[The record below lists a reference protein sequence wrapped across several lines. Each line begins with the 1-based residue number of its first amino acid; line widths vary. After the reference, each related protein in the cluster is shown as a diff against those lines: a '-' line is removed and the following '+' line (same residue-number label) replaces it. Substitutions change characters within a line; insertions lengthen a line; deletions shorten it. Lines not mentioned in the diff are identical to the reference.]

1 MAKVKQG
8 KGIRSGGATRP
19 DASPRP
25 RLSTSPPGAGGGATK
40 GRTATAGTGPKS
52 VATTKRAAKRAA
64 GAVARGMK
72 QAAQHRK
79 GDGVRSKTGR
89 AGSSKTARGA
99 AAPARRRASARKVAP
114 MVASSRGS
122 RAPAVPDRVVKI
134 KQLDP
139 YEKCGPSTSVVHL
152 YRVDESL
159 DGLAA
164 THLVFYDRHGWYC
177 EHGRGCRAVE
187 DVRKVVKLVPGKT
200 LARTI

>member
-1 MAKVKQG
+1 
-8 KGIRSGGATRP
+8 
-19 DASPRP
+19 
-25 RLSTSPPGAGGGATK
+25 
-40 GRTATAGTGPKS
+40 
-52 VATTKRAAKRAA
+52 
-64 GAVARGMK
+64 
-72 QAAQHRK
+72 
-79 GDGVRSKTGR
+79 
-89 AGSSKTARGA
+89 
-99 AAPARRRASARKVAP
+99 

-122 RAPAVPDRVVKI
+122 RAPVVPDRVVKI
-134 KQLDP
+134 KELDP

>member
-1 MAKVKQG
+1 VAKVKQG

-25 RLSTSPPGAGGGATK
+25 RLSSSPPGAGGGATK
-40 GRTATAGTGPKS
+40 GRTAAAGSGSKS
-52 VATTKRAAKRAA
+52 VATTKRAD
-64 GAVARGMK
+64 GTVARGMK
-72 QAAQHRK
+72 QAARNGK
-79 GDGVRSKTGR
+79 GDGVRSKAGR
-89 AGSSKTARGA
+89 AGSSKAVRGVR
-99 AAPARRRASARKVAP
+99 APAGQRTTTRKVAP

>member
-8 KGIRSGGATRP
+8 KGIGSGGATRP
-19 DASPRP
+19 DAAPRT
-25 RLSTSPPGAGGGATK
+25 RLRASPPAVGSWATK
-40 GRTATAGTGPKS
+40 GKATAAGTARKS
-52 VATTKRAAKRAA
+52 AGLAKRAA
-64 GAVARGMK
+64 VAVARGTK
-72 QAAQHRK
+72 QAATNGKHDAARAK
-79 GDGVRSKTGR
+79 AGR
-89 AGSSKTARGA
+89 AGASKAARGA
-99 AAPARRRASARKVAP
+99 AASAGRLAGSRKVAP
-114 MVASSRGS
+114 LVASSRGS
-122 RAPAVPDRVVKI
+122 RTPAVPDRVVKI
-134 KQLDP
+134 KELDP

-159 DGLAA
+159 NGLAA